1 MNKEGPERC
10 PGLVMK
16 LINKAVADIDDDDGA
31 LGEQENPWPSLIWS
45 DT

>member
-10 PGLVMK
+10 PGLDVK
-16 LINKAVADIDDDDGA
+16 LINKAVAEVDGNNGG
-31 LGEQENPWPSLIWS
+31 LGRQEDPWSSLIWS